1 MSLSRK
7 PDLTIMPAQLDTY
20 KAKRNLKKTAEPA
33 GGTPAPD
40 KLLFVVQK
48 HDASHLHYDFRLE
61 VKGVLKSW
69 AVPRGPSMNPEERRL
84 AMPVEDHPY
93 DYKDFEGIIPKGQ
106 YGGGTVIVWDEGWYE
121 PATEEKLKDKA
132 AKEHWMMSNYY
143 KNALKITLHG
153 HKLKGDFILIKF
165 RDDKYEGGWRLIKA
179 DDGYVTKTDILLKD
193 RSVKSKLTIAGMA
206 KKENVAVWESDR
218 ETAIEE
224 SSHPDI
230 PDLKANGVRKAMP
243 KSVKPMLCTLTKEVV
258 ADEDYIYEVKWDG
271 YRIIS
276 YIDNG
281 KVRMDSRSSLDY
293 TKKYPAV
300 VKALKELG
308 HDAVLD
314 GEVVVFNGEGKPDF
328 DALQTF
334 NGHNTPINYCVF
346 DLLWLDGYHLMGL
359 PLTDRKAMLKQLIEG
374 NEVLRFSE
382 SFDDGEKLYQQA
394 LDLDLEG
401 IVAKRKGSYYVPDAR
416 DNNWLKTPTRK
427 RQEFVIG
434 GWAESDKVRSF
445 RSLLFGAYNSK
456 GELEWIGRSGG
467 GYKEKDMPGILA
479 RLQKLELDKTPFI
492 NKVLDTKGAKIH
504 WVKPE
509 LVANFEF
516 ATWTKTGRI
525 RKPATFLGFRLDKK
539 ASAVIRE
546 VPLSDEQE
554 DDLKKASRKREPI
567 VAAADSNWPKIEG
580 KKIGSERDLEFG
592 GHTVTMSNIEQ
603 ELWRGITKARLISYY
618 HSICSYI
625 MPQLK
630 ERPLSLHIKQDGAM
644 APGFYIK
651 DMEGH
656 EPDYL
661 DVYSDQRRHK
671 KKGRR
676 DQIDY
681 AVCNNEAALLY
692 LINLGC
698 IDLNPWSSRIINP
711 LEPDFISVDL
721 DPSDNDF
728 GKAIKTAQAAKK
740 IFERYKLQSLVKT
753 SGKTGIHLYLPC
765 QGFTYPQARTLAEK
779 ICDLVC
785 QEVPDIAT
793 TEVTIEHRGDKLFVD
808 PSQNDY
814 ADTLAAAYSVRPY
827 THPTVSTPLD
837 WKELKNKLDPG
848 KFTMDTI
855 PERLEK
861 KGDLFSS
868 LLNEKVRKA
877 NSKVLTTLLRS

>member
-1 MSLSRK
+1 M
-7 PDLTIMPAQLDTY
+7 AEQLEKY
-20 KAKRNLKKTAEPA
+20 KEKRNFKKTAEPA
-33 GGTPAPD
+33 GGKPGTD

-69 AVPRGPSMNPEERRL
+69 AVPRGPSMDPEERRL
-84 AMPVEDHPY
+84 GMAVEDHPY

-121 PATEEKLKDKA
+121 PAVDEKLKDKA

-165 RDDKYEGGWRLIKA
+165 KDDKYEGGWRLIKV
-179 DDGYVTKTDILLKD
+179 DDQYATKDDILSKD
-193 RSVKSKLTIAGMA
+193 KSVISKMTIEQMA
-206 KKENVAVWESDR
+206 EKEGAHVWNSNREPQKKEPEKVSID
-218 ETAIEE
+218 
-224 SSHPDI
+224 
-230 PDLKANGVRKAMP
+230 DLKKQGIKKAMP
-243 KSVKPMLCTLTKEVV
+243 ESVKPMLCTLTREVV
-258 ADEDYIYEVKWDG
+258 PDEDYVYEVKWDG

-276 YIDNG
+276 YIGNK
-281 KVRMDSRSSLDY
+281 KVRMDSRSALDY
-293 TKKYPAV
+293 TKKYPPVA
-300 VKALKELG
+300 KALKELG

-314 GEVVVFNGEGKPDF
+314 GEVVVFNEEGKPDF

-334 NGHNTPINYCVF
+334 NGHDTPINYCVF
-346 DLLWLDGYHLMGL
+346 DLLWLDGYNLMGL
-359 PLTDRKAMLKQLIEG
+359 PLTDRKTILKKLVEG

-382 SFDDGEKLYQQA
+382 SFDDGEALYRQA

-401 IVAKRKGSYYVPDAR
+401 IVAKRRDSSYVPDTR
-416 DNNWLKTPTRK
+416 DNRWLKTPTRK

-434 GWAESDKVRSF
+434 GWAESDKSRSF
-445 RSLLFGAYNSK
+445 RSLLFGAYNGK
-456 GELEWIGRSGG
+456 GGFEWIGRSGG
-467 GYKEKDMPGILA
+467 GYKQSEMPGILA
-479 RLQKLELDKTPFI
+479 QLQKLEIVKTPFI

-525 RKPATFLGFRLDKK
+525 RKPATFLGFRKDKK
-539 ASAVIRE
+539 ASQVVRE

-554 DDLKKASRKREPI
+554 EEIIAEPNTKQPV
-567 VAAADSNWPKIEG
+567 VAASDSNWPKIEN
-580 KKIGSERDLEFG
+580 KKIESERDFDFG
-592 GHTVTMSNIEQ
+592 GHTVTINNIEQ
-603 ELWRGITKARLISYY
+603 ELWRGITKARLITYY
-618 HSICSYI
+618 HSICDHI
-625 MPQLK
+625 LPHLK
-630 ERPLSLHIKQDGAM
+630 DRPLSLHIKQDGAN

-661 DVYSDQRRHK
+661 AIFSDQRRHK
-671 KKGRR
+671 KKGKR

-692 LINLGC
+692 LINLGN
-698 IDLNPWSSRIINP
+698 IDLNPWSSRITYP
-711 LEPDFISVDL
+711 QEPDFISIDL
-721 DPSDNDF
+721 DPSDEDF
-728 GKAIKTAQAAKK
+728 GKAIKTAQAAKSV
-740 IFERYKLQSLVKT
+740 FDKLKLTAFVKT
-753 SGKTGIHLYLPC
+753 SGKTGIHLFIPC
-765 QGFTYPQARTLAEK
+765 QCFDFPKARALAEK

-785 QEVPDIAT
+785 SEVPDIAT
-793 TEVTIEHRGDKLFVD
+793 TEVSVENRGTKLFVD

-814 ADTLAAAYSVRPY
+814 ADTLACAYSVRSY
-827 THPTVSTPLD
+827 KHPTVSTPLE
-837 WKELKNKLDPG
+837 WKEVKENLDPR
-848 KFTMDTI
+848 KFTMDTL

-861 KGDLFSS
+861 KGDLWTDLTS
-868 LLNEKVRKA
+868 EKIRAA
-877 NSKVLTTLLRS
+877 NTKNLKTLLK